1 MSKKKHKKRKDAEGG
16 APAAQ
21 DAEELEAEPLSRRG
35 KRTIFW
41 GILLLVA
48 GFFLLTFTD
57 PEGRNWA
64 SFLSPLLILGAYGVI
79 ATGIFLPDPE
89 EPPEPQPPGPPPQ
102 TDSPDTAKSQP
113 PT

>member
-1 MSKKKHKKRKDAEGG
+1 MSKKKHKKRKDEEHG
-16 APAAQ
+16 APAAS

-41 GILLLVA
+41 GILLLVV

-64 SFLSPLLILGAYGVI
+64 SFLSPLFILSAYGVI

-89 EPPEPQPPGPPPQ
+89 EVSEPQPPAPPPQ
-102 TDSPDTAKSQP
+102 TSSPDDSNSQP
-113 PT
+113 TA